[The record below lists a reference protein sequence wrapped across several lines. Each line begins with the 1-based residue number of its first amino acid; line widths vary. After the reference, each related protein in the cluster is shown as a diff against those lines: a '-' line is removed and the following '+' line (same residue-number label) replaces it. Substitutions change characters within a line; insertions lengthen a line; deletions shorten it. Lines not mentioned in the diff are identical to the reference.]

1 MGAIFKLVEKG
12 GSAVKKN
19 WSKYDKWLAKV
30 AGAAGVPIALAINTA
45 NGPEAI
51 LNKYGQLG
59 VQALQ
64 TATPIDTGE
73 TAASW
78 SYQVKKA
85 NGGYSLEFYNSHTN
99 QGVNIAVIL
108 QYGHGTGIGTYVEG
122 IDYINPALKPI
133 FDQISEQVW
142 EGVTSA

>member
-12 GSAVKKN
+12 GGAVKRN
-19 WSKYDKWLAKV
+19 WTEFDKWIGRV
-30 AGAAGVPIALAINTA
+30 AGAAGVPIAAAINSA
-45 NGPEAI
+45 SGPESI

-64 TATPIDTGE
+64 TATPIDTGQ

-78 SYQVKKA
+78 SYTVKRK
-85 NGGYSLEFYNSHTN
+85 NGGYSLDFYNGHTN
-99 QGVNIAVIL
+99 QGVNIAIIL

-122 IDYINPALKPI
+122 VDYINPALKPI
-133 FDQISEQVW
+133 FDQISEQIW
-142 EGVTSA
+142 EEVTSA